1 MSRLFGQFTTETT
14 NSIPHQH
21 SWSRGAS
28 APDEFAE
35 KAVQMVKQGFTA
47 IKFDP
52 FGRVDLF
59 VGREEV
65 AEAVERVR
73 AVREAVGDGVDILI
87 EGHRRMSPMSAIRMA
102 REIERFG
109 PFWLE
114 EPVSSDNIDALA
126 KVTSRTNIPVVT
138 GECLYSKYAF
148 REVFEKQAADI
159 INPDLCNTGGILE
172 CREISAMA
180 EAYYVAVA
188 PHNYNGPVGTAS
200 AVHLSASIPNFLILE
215 FFVSARERREEIL
228 KQPIKAEGGYVTV
241 PTKPGLGVEIDEEAI
256 AKYPYREYT
265 PRIQPTSI

>member
-1 MSRLFGQFTTETT
+1 
-14 NSIPHQH
+14 
-21 SWSRGAS
+21 
-28 APDEFAE
+28 
-35 KAVQMVKQGFTA
+35 MVKQGFTA